1 MLVLSRKLNEKICI
15 GDDITVTIVRI
26 SISGNVVRLGIEAP
40 ADVRV
45 RRQEHVEADAK
56 ASAERA
62 AGTDPVA
69 PTAVDSATTG

>member
-1 MLVLSRKLNEKICI
+1 MLVLSRKLNEKLCI
-15 GDDITVTIVRI
+15 GDDIIVTIVRI
-26 SISGNVVRLGIEAP
+26 GGNVVRLGIEAP

-56 ASAERA
+56 ANAERA

>member
-1 MLVLSRKLNEKICI
+1 MLVLSRKLNEQIRI

-26 SISGNVVRLGIEAP
+26 GGNVVRLGIVAP

>member
-1 MLVLSRKLNEKICI
+1 MLVLSRKLNEQIRI

-26 SISGNVVRLGIEAP
+26 GGNVVRLGIVAP

-56 ASAERA
+56 ANAERA